1 MMTLELQNSDV
12 ELLHERILAEF
23 SGKDPQDQFRDF
35 VRRTLSVDIFHDYG
49 GPTTGLQEFS
59 TAVIDRT
66 VSDGTTEKFVTAL
79 FLSRKGDSE
88 LREFVRR
95 LLPDAL
101 PLVPEAE
108 FEAERIRSAITG
120 LELLRNDP
128 NFAQRIEQVQFDLEE
143 TANSL
148 LELAAYKGMHDA
160 LHELQLRLYRQ
171 LSEEIAKLPDPEA
184 ADTLRLHVQELDRVL
199 SRAVAAALT
208 LVDEILAAPEKEWT
222 ERLGQIRSKL
232 AEAANSADSTKAR
245 EAEVQLRQLLRTEPT
260 RLNNNLVQTARQ
272 IPWKRLIETLS
283 TVTAALDE
291 KDPNRQPL
299 VDSQLALQ
307 SLMAD
312 VLARVDEHH
321 MWQQV
326 ESSFWETE
334 DALKRDD
341 EDAAEQISLLWP
353 MIDDQVRKIGQKTP
367 GEWTVEVDHFVKAFT
382 TVCPVPAKPPLD
394 KRARTAF
401 QRLVY
406 CGRNRFYQVDQ
417 GLNAQC
423 QEMLRL
429 SEPLKKLVQK

>member
-1 MMTLELQNSDV
+1 MALALAPADM
-12 ELLHERILAEF
+12 ELLQKRIRAAF
-23 SGKDPQDQFRDF
+23 SGKNPQQELRAFIQTKMGF
-35 VRRTLSVDIFHDYG
+35 DIFDELG
-49 GPTTGLQEFS
+49 GVDTGIMVYASKILNKADE
-59 TAVIDRT
+59 
-66 VSDGTTEKFVTAL
+66 DGTTDALVRAL
-79 FLSRKGDSE
+79 FLERRGDSE

-101 PLVPEAE
+101 TLVPEAE

-128 NFAQRIEQVQFDLEE
+128 NVAQRIEQVRFDLEE

-171 LSEEIAKLPDPEA
+171 LSEEIAKLPDAEA
-184 ADTLRLHVQELDRVL
+184 ADTLRLHVQELERVL
-199 SRAVAAALT
+199 SRAVAAART
-208 LVDEILAAPEKEWT
+208 LSDEILAQPEKEWT
-222 ERLGQIRSKL
+222 ERLSQIRSKL
-232 AEAANSADSTKAR
+232 AAAATADDSTKAK

-272 IPWKRLIETLS
+272 IPWKRLIGTLS
-283 TVTAALDE
+283 AVTAALDE
-291 KDPNRQPL
+291 KDTNRQPL
-299 VDSQLALQ
+299 VDSQVALQ

-353 MIDDQVRKIGQKTP
+353 MIDDQVRKIGLKTP
-367 GEWTVEVDHFVKAFT
+367 GEWTVEVEHFVKAFT
-382 TVCPVPAKPPLD
+382 TVCPVPATPPLD